1 MLKRKYEIIGITPK
15 VADLWSKNMRDD
27 IIISADDKTGKV
39 RMHIKLNKLEAFK
52 MRIQMIIY
60 NLKHSRTLK
69 LKRCKSTK
77 HAA

>member
-15 VADLWSKNMRDD
+15 VADLWSKNMRED
-27 IIISADDKTGKV
+27 IMISADEKSGNIH
-39 RMHIKLNKLEAFK
+39 MHIKLNKFEAFK

-69 LKRCKSTK
+69 LKRCKYKK